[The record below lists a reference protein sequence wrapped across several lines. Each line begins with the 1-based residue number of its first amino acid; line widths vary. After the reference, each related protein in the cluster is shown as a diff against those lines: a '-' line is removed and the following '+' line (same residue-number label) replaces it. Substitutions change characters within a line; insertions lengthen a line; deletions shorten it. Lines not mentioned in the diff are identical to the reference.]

1 MEYTASERSTYDEE
15 WGNYTSATEI
25 SCFFTSQYDDPRDM
39 NAQEFLY
46 YCPGQGNLE
55 SGDEDEFRFV
65 QEKLDWRSGDDNH
78 LFTIEEMPVP
88 CHRLPRSYINEI
100 LTKYA
105 GITVEDMHTDW
116 LKEAFYIP
124 ETDCFYTFTSD
135 FGPGM
140 FLPRYG
146 EKNGDIVTL
155 WESPSAESGISDMLV
170 LQKNG
175 ESWHILSHQ
184 PSTE

>member
-1 MEYTASERSTYDEE
+1 MYKK
-15 WGNYTSATEI
+15 
-25 SCFFTSQYDDPRDM
+25 
-39 NAQEFLY
+39 
-46 YCPGQGNLE
+46 NLTGE
-55 SGDEDEFRFV
+55 AAMIIIF
-65 QEKLDWRSGDDNH
+65 
-78 LFTIEEMPVP
+78 FTIEEMPVP

-100 LTKYA
+100 FDKICRNHCGGYA
-105 GITVEDMHTDW
+105 HRLVERS
-116 LKEAFYIP
+116 LYIP
-124 ETDCFYTFTSD
+124 ETDCFYTFTND

-175 ESWHILSHQ
+175 ESWHILS
-184 PSTE
+184 SALY